1 DPQGPTG
8 GLDMM
13 TFDQILPTVQAV
25 LAPHKALIA
34 RIQPVIVNRDLN
46 GRIRLVVSANV
57 EQDAD
62 ALALWCSIA
71 KTLSEQ
77 LGRHAFP
84 PEQMLLFEDDTAAVL
99 ADTTAFALEGIEG
112 VKMVDRLATEGRWAR
127 IAPLSEG
134 VPRVVFFSI
143 KGGVGRSTAMAVS
156 AWSLAQSGKR
166 VLVLDLDL
174 ESPGLS
180 SGLLPA
186 ERRPTYGITDW
197 LVEDLVDNGA
207 AVFEDMVATSELAHD
222 GEIYVVPAHGIDPGN
237 YIAKLGRVW
246 MPKAKEPGQQER
258 WSQRLSRLL
267 DQLEQRWQPDIILID
282 SRSGIDEVAS
292 SCVTD
297 LGAGLVLLF
306 AIDGEQTWSGYRIL
320 FDYWNQAGVA
330 REIRERLQLVG
341 AMIPETDAAE
351 YFSGLK
357 EHSWDLFSEALYDE
371 VPPGATTNELW
382 NFDDSDEGAP
392 HYPWPINWHRG
403 FAALTSL
410 HARLE
415 AVDPEQV
422 ASIYGPLIDG
432 LHSFSGEK
440 E

>member
-1 DPQGPTG
+1 M
-8 GLDMM
+8 L
-13 TFDQILPTVQAV
+13 TFDQILPVVHKV
-25 LAPHKALIA
+25 LASHTALIEK
-34 RIQPVIVNRDLN
+34 IQPIVVNRDLN
-46 GRIRLVVSANV
+46 GRVRLILSADV
-57 EQDAD
+57 EREPDVLAD
-62 ALALWCSIA
+62 CHSIA
-71 KTLSEQ
+71 EELARQ
-77 LGRHAFP
+77 LGAHAFP
-84 PEQMLLFEDDTAAVL
+84 AQRMILFEDDIKSVL
-99 ADTTAFALEGIEG
+99 TDAPGFALEEIEG
-112 VKMVDRLATEGRWAR
+112 VKVIDRLATEGRWAN
-127 IAPLSEG
+127 IAAISNG

-143 KGGVGRSTAMAVS
+143 KGGVGRSTAMAAS

-186 ERRPTYGITDW
+186 EKRPTYGITDW
-197 LVEDLVDNGA
+197 LVEDLVDNGDT
-207 AVFEDMVATSELAHD
+207 VIEDMVATSDLSHD
-222 GEIYVVPAHGIDPGN
+222 GEIYVVPAHGADPGD

-246 MPKAKEPGQQER
+246 MPKINEGGKQEG

-320 FDYWNQAGVA
+320 FNYWHQAGVA

-341 AMIPETDAAE
+341 AMIPEIDAAE
-351 YFSGLK
+351 YFASLK
-357 EHSWDLFSEALYDE
+357 ERSWDLFSDALYDE
-371 VPPGATTNELW
+371 VPPGATTDKLW
-382 NFDDSDEGAP
+382 AFEDSDEGAP
-392 HYPWPINWHRG
+392 HYPWPIKWHRG

-410 HARLE
+410 HGRLE
-415 AVDPEQV
+415 QVDRREV
-422 ASIYGPLIDG
+422 ISIFGTLIDG
-432 LHSFSGEK
+432 LHD
-440 E
+440 